1 MASDG
6 RNPPYIDA
14 LHIIYAVAPTAT
26 QARTIRTVVCALL
39 QSCWQRPLESLVLC
53 SDVLEHPS
61 PHSSGRWLKPMLA
74 PLSSF
79 LPGSHFT
86 ISRGSS
92 GPLRHRD
99 CGCPHTGRCPHLHPP
114 SYLWGSCSDIT
125 NAVKGLCAA
134 HVFVQIICFHFF
146 NLSLLVCPR
155 VHVLPFFCD
164 FF

>member
-26 QARTIRTVVCALL
+26 QARTIRTVVCAL
-39 QSCWQRPLESLVLC
+39 SCWQRPLESLVLC

-86 ISRGSS
+86 LSRGSS

-99 CGCPHTGRCPHLHPP
+99 RGCPHTGRCPHLHPP
-114 SYLWGSCSDIT
+114 SLLSVRLMQRHHKCCRGTVLRTFLFRS
-125 NAVKGLCAA
+125 
-134 HVFVQIICFHFF
+134 FVSIFLIC
-146 NLSLLVCPR
+146 LY
-155 VHVLPFFCD
+155 
-164 FF
+164 